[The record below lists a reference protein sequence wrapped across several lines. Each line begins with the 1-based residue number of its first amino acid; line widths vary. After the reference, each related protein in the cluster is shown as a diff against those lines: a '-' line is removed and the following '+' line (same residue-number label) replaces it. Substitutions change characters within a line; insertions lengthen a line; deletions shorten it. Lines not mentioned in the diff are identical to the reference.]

1 MNIEFDDKNKVFTI
15 NTYNTSYQMKI
26 DKYGFLLHLYYGPL
40 LKGSTDYLITYADR
54 GFSGNPYEAEADR
67 TYSLDILMQEYPCQG
82 NGDYRNTAL
91 RIKDQNGAYSCDLRY
106 KAYKIKEGKY
116 SLPNLP
122 AVYSDE
128 NNTDKAYTLEIIM
141 EDAHSGLLVTL
152 YYGVIPK
159 YDIITRAE
167 RIQNVRGG
175 NIVIEKAQTACI
187 DFLDSGYDL
196 ITFYGRHAMERN
208 LQRTKIGHGSTVIGS
223 RRGTSSHQYNPFI
236 IVAENET
243 TEDFGGCYG
252 LSFVYSG
259 NFKAEAE
266 TDQYN
271 QTRVTMGLQDELF
284 SWRLKKGSD
293 FYTPEVVMSYS
304 ANGLSRLSRNYH
316 KLYRNNLCRGKYKN
330 IERPVLINNWEAT
343 YFDFNGDKIYNIARQ
358 AAELG
363 VEMFVLDDGWFG
375 KRDDDNSG
383 LGDWFVNEEKLK
395 GTLSTLAKRINS
407 LGMKFGLWVE
417 PEMISEDSELYRSHE
432 DYAFKIP
439 GKAPVRSRNQLVLDF
454 SRKEVVDCI
463 YERICKV
470 LDSANVEYIKW
481 DMNRSITDVYSSAAD
496 YEGQGE
502 ILHRYMLGV
511 YDFLERLNKRY
522 PDLFIEGCSGGG
534 GRFDAGMLY
543 YTPQIWCSDN
553 TDAID
558 RIKIQY
564 GTSFGYPIS
573 CVGSHVSASPN
584 HQTGR
589 ITSIN
594 TRGVVAMSG
603 SFGYELDLNK
613 ISMEEKE
620 SVKSQIE
627 CFHKYWNV
635 IHNGDYYR
643 LTNPFKDEMFAAE
656 MPAAWEFVTEDKKE
670 ALLNIVTLDNHGNN
684 PALYIKL
691 KGLLAD
697 AQYEDTH
704 TKRKYYGSALMN
716 AGISIPYMH
725 GEYQAVQMHFVKCSV

>member
-1 MNIEFDDKNKVFTI
+1 MYIEFDDNNNIFTI
-15 NTYNTSYQMKI
+15 NTINTSYQIKI
-26 DKYGFLLHLYYGPL
+26 DKYGFLLHLYYGSL
-40 LKGSTDYLITYADR
+40 IKGSTDYLITYADR
-54 GFSGNPYEAEADR
+54 GFSGNPYAAGEDR
-67 TYSLDILMQEYPCQG
+67 TYSLDVLMQEYPCQG
-82 NGDYRNTAL
+82 NGDYRNPAL

-106 KAYKIKEGKY
+106 KGHTIKEGKY
-116 SLPNLP
+116 SIPNLP
-122 AVYSDE
+122 AVYADE
-128 NNTDKAYTLEIIM
+128 NDTETKAYTLEIIM
-141 EDAHSGLLVTL
+141 EDEHSGLLVTL

-167 RIQNVRGG
+167 KIENVKE
-175 NIVIEKAQTACI
+175 NSIVIDKAQTACI
-187 DFLDSGYDL
+187 DFLDGGYDL

-208 LQRTKIGHGSTVIGS
+208 FQRTKIAHGSTVIGS

-236 IVAENET
+236 IVAEKET

-284 SWRLKKGSD
+284 SWNLGQGES
-293 FYTPEVVMSYS
+293 FYTPEIAMSYS
-304 ANGLSRLSRNYH
+304 ANGLTSLSRNYH

-343 YFDFNGDKIYNIARQ
+343 YFDFTGDNIYNIAKQ

-383 LGDWFVNEEKLK
+383 LGDWFVNEEKLE

-454 SRKEVVDCI
+454 SRKEVVDYI
-463 YERICKV
+463 YESICKV
-470 LDSANVEYIKW
+470 LDNANVEYIKW
-481 DMNRSITDVYSSAAD
+481 DMNRSITDVYSVAAD
-496 YEGQGE
+496 YEKQGE
-502 ILHRYMLGV
+502 VLHRYMLGV
-511 YDFLERLNKRY
+511 YDFLERLNNRY

-573 CVGSHVSASPN
+573 CVGSHVSAVPN

-589 ITSIN
+589 STPIN

-603 SFGYELDLNK
+603 SFGYELDLSK
-613 ISMEEKE
+613 ISEEEKKC
-620 SVKSQIE
+620 VKSQIE
-627 CFHKYWNV
+627 SFHKYWNV

-643 LTNPFKDEMFAAE
+643 LTNPYKEDMF
-656 MPAAWEFVTEDKKE
+656 AAWEFVTEDKSE
-670 ALLNIVTLDNHGNN
+670 SLLNIVTLDNHGNL
-684 PALYIKL
+684 PALYVKL
-691 KGLLAD
+691 KGLDSEAE
-697 AQYEDTH
+697 YEETM
-704 TKRKYYGSALMN
+704 TNRKYYGSALMN
-716 AGISIPYMH
+716 AGISIPYMN
-725 GEYQAVQMHFVKCSV
+725 GEYKAVQLHFVKCS